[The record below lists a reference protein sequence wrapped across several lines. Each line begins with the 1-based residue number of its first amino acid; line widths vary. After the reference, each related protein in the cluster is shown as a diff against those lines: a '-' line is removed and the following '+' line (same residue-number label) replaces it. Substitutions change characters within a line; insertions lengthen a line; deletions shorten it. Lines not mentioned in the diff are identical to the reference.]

1 MDMLRAKLERIIE
14 LNLLSRG
21 FVKGLD
27 LRETAISFSDK
38 DNKLLIAMNYAKWLF
53 GEEDKLKVIEVD
65 LDKGTIKKFEK

>member
-1 MDMLRAKLERIIE
+1 MDMLRAKLDRAVE

-38 DNKLLIAMNYAKWLF
+38 DNKLLIAINYAKWIF
-53 GEEDKLKVIEVD
+53 GKVKKTFNFCFE
-65 LDKGTIKKFEK
+65 TIIPYINY

>member
-38 DNKLLIAMNYAKWLF
+38 DNKLLIAMNYAKWIF
-53 GEEDKLKVIEVD
+53 GKV
-65 LDKGTIKKFEK
+65 KKHSTSASKQ